1 VSWTTWDPAPAILAG
16 AGAALVLFAQ
26 GLVRLRRRGRADLA
40 GIDRALLF
48 SLGVA
53 VAVVALV
60 SPIDTVGDEYL
71 LSAHMLQHVLIGDVA
86 PALLV
91 VAVRGPLAFFLLPC
105 SALRVLARGRVLR
118 RVLAGLL
125 RPGVSFGVWALAIGL
140 WHIPAAY
147 DYVLTHPL
155 AHDFEHLTFMLG
167 GVLVW
172 VQLVDP
178 ARRRALGR
186 TGRLAFAACMFV
198 AAAALANL
206 LLAYATPLY
215 ASYARIPDRL
225 FGLSPLRDQQLAGL
239 VMLVEQALSLGACAA
254 FLLRGPVGQRAAAA
268 PARAMTKAAR
278 RLPGQRTTK
287 PRPVAS

>member
-1 VSWTTWDPAPAILAG
+1 MSWTTWDPAPAILAV
-16 AGAALVLFAQ
+16 AVAALVLFAQ
-26 GLVRLRRRGRADLA
+26 GFVRLRRRGRADLV
-40 GIDRALLF
+40 GVDRALLF

-53 VAVVALV
+53 VAAVALV
-60 SPIDTVGDEYL
+60 SPLDTAGDEYL

-125 RPGVSFGVWALAIGL
+125 RPSVSFGVWALAIGL

-186 TGRLAFAACMFV
+186 PGRLAFAACMFV

-206 LLAYATPLY
+206 LLVYATPLY
-215 ASYARIPDRL
+215 PSYARIPDRL
-225 FGLSPLRDQQLAGL
+225 FGLSPLEDQQLAGL

-254 FLLRGPVGQRAAAA
+254 FLLCSPGQRGAAAR
-268 PARAMTKAAR
+268 ARAVTKAAP
-278 RLPGQRTTK
+278 RLPGQRTTE